1 MIRCAPGERGAVI
14 FIKCYKGCK
23 TASRQAGRRLAHYCA
38 PDPTGAINARDRRR
52 VRHPPSPA
60 SYLAHESQINNV
72 LSVFR
77 YYGINV
83 HATNQ
88 VDWEFPDSDDIVFC
102 EVKMSKD
109 DAFLVTGNN
118 KHFPRTPLVV
128 TPSEMV
134 EILYGCRSLDKV

>member
-1 MIRCAPGERGAVI
+1 MRDSGKICAVVDTNVLVSSLLSKDG
-14 FIKCYKGCK
+14 Y
-23 TASRQAGRRLAHYCA
+23 T
-38 PDPTGAINARDRRR
+38 
-52 VRHPPSPA
+52 SPA
-60 SYLAHESQINNV
+60 IVIRAIIKGDITPLYNDAILEEYREVLSRPKFPFAESQINNV

-88 VDWEFPDSDDIVFC
+88 VDWEFPDSDDIVFY

-109 DAFLVTGNN
+109 DAFLVTGNK

-134 EILYGCRSLDKV
+134 EILYG